1 MVWYGM
7 VLYCTAWHGMVL
19 YCIVLYCIVQHGMAW
34 YGTVLYGMV
43 WYLWHGMALTCLR
56 RYLAA
61 QSSGVHP
68 RLSASS
74 TSAPAARRTLGH
86 GYLIFAMGVLDGW
99 TSSKLLLLR
108 YLTWLVWPN
117 TVARK
122 SGVQPSLRRR
132 GFTSAPAL
140 GQACQ
145 RCRGAGVQ
153 GESCTGGGDDLRSA
167 SEDSVALE
175 EARL

>member
-1 MVWYGM
+1 M
-7 VLYCTAWHGMVL
+7 
-19 YCIVLYCIVQHGMAW
+19 
-34 YGTVLYGMV
+34 
-43 WYLWHGMALTCLR
+43 
-56 RYLAA
+56 
-61 QSSGVHP
+61 
-68 RLSASS
+68 SASS

-86 GYLIFAMGVLDGW
+86 GYLMFALGVLDGW